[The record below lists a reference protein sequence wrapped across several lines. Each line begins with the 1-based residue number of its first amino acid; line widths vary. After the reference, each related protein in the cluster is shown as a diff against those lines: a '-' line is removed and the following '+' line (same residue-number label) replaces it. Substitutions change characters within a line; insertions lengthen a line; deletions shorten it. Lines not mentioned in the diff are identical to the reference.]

1 MRKIISPFYILVAYV
16 LLQFSWWAYALVDL
30 NQEIYTNRI
39 ELLKHQDLASNSFD
53 LQKKEFDNKLFKK
66 KLMVAGEG
74 LIFFAL
80 LLLGINRTKK
90 AFAQE
95 FALAKQQKNFLL
107 SITHEFKS
115 PLAAV
120 KLNLQT
126 LQKRSLEPHQKE
138 SVIRK
143 ALIETDRIHLL
154 VENALMASR
163 LESSNY
169 DIHFED
175 INYSKFVRDL
185 ITDFIERYDHDHT
198 ITFDIDPD
206 IDFKGDSLALTSM
219 INNLLENAEKY
230 SPPNT
235 TIAITL
241 KMIESDIVLSVFDQ
255 GNGIQESDKAK
266 IFNKFYRI
274 GNEDTRKT
282 KGTGLGLFIVSH
294 VVAIHKGKLQVL
306 DNVPKGSIFEIKFQA

>member
-1 MRKIISPFYILVAYV
+1 MTKTISPFYILVAYV

-30 NQEIYTNRI
+30 NEEIYVSRI
-39 ELLKHQDLASNSFD
+39 ELLKHQDLEPNAFE
-53 LQKKEFDNKLFKK
+53 LLKKEFDNKLFKK

-80 LLLGINRTKK
+80 LLLGIYRTKK

-138 SVIRK
+138 DVIRK

-169 DIHFED
+169 DIHFEEID
-175 INYSKFVRDL
+175 FSKFVRNL
-185 ITDFIERYDHDHT
+185 VTDFIERYDHDHT
-198 ITFDIDPD
+198 VTFDIDPN
-206 IDFKGDSLALTSM
+206 ISFKGDSLALTSM

-235 TIAITL
+235 TITLTL
-241 KMIESDIVLSVFDQ
+241 KTMESDIILSVFDQ
-255 GNGIQESDKAK
+255 GNGIQGSDKEK

-294 VVAIHKGKLQVL
+294 VVAIHKGKVQVL
-306 DNVPKGSIFEIKFQA
+306 NNLPNGSIFEIKFQA

>member
-1 MRKIISPFYILVAYV
+1 MTKTISPFYILVAYV

-30 NQEIYTNRI
+30 NEEIYTSRI
-39 ELLKHQDLASNSFD
+39 ELLKHQDLDSNAFE
-53 LQKKEFDNKLFKK
+53 LQKETFDNKLYKK

-80 LLLGINRTKK
+80 LLLGIYRTKK

-126 LQKRSLEPHQKE
+126 LQKRSLEAHQKE
-138 SVIRK
+138 DVIRK

-169 DIHFED
+169 DVHFEEID
-175 INYSKFVRDL
+175 FSEFVRDL
-185 ITDFIERYDHDHT
+185 TTDFIERYDHDH
-198 ITFDIDPD
+198 IVTFDIDSN
-206 IDFKGDSLALTSM
+206 IAFKGDSLALTSM

-235 TIAITL
+235 TITITL
-241 KMIESDIVLSVFDQ
+241 RRIESEIILSVIDQ
-255 GNGIQESDKAK
+255 GNGIQGSDKVK

-294 VVAIHKGKLQVL
+294 VVAIHKGKLQVV
-306 DNVPKGSIFEIKFQA
+306 DNLPKGSIFEIKFPA